1 MSKYICNLRDID
13 SNNID
18 LIGGKGA
25 NLVELSQIRDIK
37 VPNGFCITV
46 DAYKEVYKSNDN
58 IKVLI
63 NELKKVNPDRIDSI
77 KDISK
82 KIRDTI
88 EQIEFPEVV
97 LNKLNKQLSKYNL
110 DKAFAVR
117 SSATAEDL
125 PTTSFAGQ
133 HDTYLNVIGKDSIIN
148 SIKKCWASLFTERA
162 IIYRNQNEFE
172 HDKVYLSVV
181 IQEMIDST
189 ISGVMFTADPNTSNR
204 KVLSIDASYGLGEAI
219 VSGLVSPDNYKVR
232 DEKII
237 KKIISSKNN
246 AIRTLSNGGINE
258 EVVNE
263 MSKKSQALEDEKIL
277 ELAKLGRQIEKHFSL
292 PQDIEWCIKDGE
304 IFIVQSRPITTL
316 YPIPKVENGENRVF
330 FSSGHLQMMT
340 APVKPLG
347 IYFFRSVISNPP
359 SQVIGGRLYCDITH
373 DLASPIGRIIVKNIL
388 GVIGDSLLTDSIA
401 KVIKDKK
408 YIRTLKKGK
417 DKVIHL
423 DNNNGGLSVLFHA
436 YKIYKENNPDIIKG
450 FMDDEQK
457 SIDDM
462 EAKIKTLSG
471 ADVFDFIYQDHEGR
485 RSKLMQPVNAGAMA
499 TVMLANMWF
508 SRKIKKL
515 LGIENAADTIIQ
527 SIPNSV
533 TSDTGLAL
541 LDVADVVRKHPD
553 VVEYFKNAN
562 DKTFFDDI
570 SKLDGGEQVC
580 SSIKEYLNLYGMRCS
595 GDIDIT
601 VPRWS
606 EEPTKLIPII
616 MNNINNFEPNYRQ
629 KKYEDGLN
637 ESNKIISSLLEQVEK
652 LPRGKSKAKRIKKVA
667 SLIRNYIGYREYPKF
682 SYIKRYFIYKQALL
696 KEASKLLEKGIIK
709 EIEDVY
715 YLYFDEFK
723 EVVRTQELDY
733 EIIVKRKIDYKSYKK
748 LTPQRVITSDGDVI
762 ESEYNKADYPEG
774 ALIGVPVSSG
784 IIEGRARVISN
795 MEETDL
801 EEGDILVTEFTDPSW
816 TPLFVSIKGLVT
828 EVGGLTTHG
837 AVISREYGL
846 PAVVSVENVTKLVK
860 DGQRIRL
867 DGSKGYIEILS

>member
-13 SNNID
+13 CNNID

-58 IKVLI
+58 IKALI

-97 LNKLNKQLSKYNL
+97 LNKLNIQLSKYNL
-110 DKAFAVR
+110 DKGFAVR

-125 PTTSFAGQ
+125 PTASFAGQ

-189 ISGVMFTADPNTSNR
+189 ISGVMFTADPNTSSR

-219 VSGLVSPDNYKVR
+219 VSGLVSSDNYKVR

-347 IYFFRSVISNPP
+347 IR
-359 SQVIGGRLYCDITH
+359 
-373 DLASPIGRIIVKNIL
+373 
-388 GVIGDSLLTDSIA
+388 
-401 KVIKDKK
+401 
-408 YIRTLKKGK
+408 
-417 DKVIHL
+417 
-423 DNNNGGLSVLFHA
+423 
-436 YKIYKENNPDIIKG
+436 
-450 FMDDEQK
+450 
-457 SIDDM
+457 
-462 EAKIKTLSG
+462 
-471 ADVFDFIYQDHEGR
+471 
-485 RSKLMQPVNAGAMA
+485 
-499 TVMLANMWF
+499 
-508 SRKIKKL
+508 
-515 LGIENAADTIIQ
+515 
-527 SIPNSV
+527 
-533 TSDTGLAL
+533 
-541 LDVADVVRKHPD
+541 
-553 VVEYFKNAN
+553 
-562 DKTFFDDI
+562 
-570 SKLDGGEQVC
+570 
-580 SSIKEYLNLYGMRCS
+580 
-595 GDIDIT
+595 
-601 VPRWS
+601 
-606 EEPTKLIPII
+606 
-616 MNNINNFEPNYRQ
+616 
-629 KKYEDGLN
+629 
-637 ESNKIISSLLEQVEK
+637 
-652 LPRGKSKAKRIKKVA
+652 
-667 SLIRNYIGYREYPKF
+667 
-682 SYIKRYFIYKQALL
+682 
-696 KEASKLLEKGIIK
+696 
-709 EIEDVY
+709 
-715 YLYFDEFK
+715 
-723 EVVRTQELDY
+723 
-733 EIIVKRKIDYKSYKK
+733 
-748 LTPQRVITSDGDVI
+748 
-762 ESEYNKADYPEG
+762 
-774 ALIGVPVSSG
+774 
-784 IIEGRARVISN
+784 
-795 MEETDL
+795 
-801 EEGDILVTEFTDPSW
+801 
-816 TPLFVSIKGLVT
+816 
-828 EVGGLTTHG
+828 
-837 AVISREYGL
+837 
-846 PAVVSVENVTKLVK
+846 
-860 DGQRIRL
+860 
-867 DGSKGYIEILS
+867 